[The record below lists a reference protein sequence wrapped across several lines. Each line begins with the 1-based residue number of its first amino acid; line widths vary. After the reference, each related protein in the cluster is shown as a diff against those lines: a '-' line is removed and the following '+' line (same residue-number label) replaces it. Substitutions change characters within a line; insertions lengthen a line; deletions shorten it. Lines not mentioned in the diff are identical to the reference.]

1 MIDEDLSAVLQARL
15 GQSRS
20 LVGASRIGR
29 PGFTCDAANASS
41 KEAGDGN
48 RSFVEPDAD
57 CEIKYFQGAT
67 DNLVSIAHVEIP
79 RLVVDIRGDGN
90 TIVVGESRKFQG
102 RIGIV
107 GDRNIFFFGRD
118 ATCNRGNFVI
128 TGSDLAI
135 VFGDDCMLSFDIS
148 VRAGDSH
155 GVFDVATLSA
165 LSEPADILVE
175 PHVWLGEGATVLKG
189 SHIGAGSIVG
199 ASAVVNAAHPAM
211 SVLAGTPARVIRS
224 GVSWTRQLAPA
235 QAERQR
241 VRGLIQA
248 FLG

>member
-1 MIDEDLSAVLQARL
+1 MNDDTLGAVLQARFERCA
-15 GQSRS
+15 SR
-20 LVGASRIGR
+20 VAASRIGR
-29 PGFTCDAANASS
+29 PGFTCAPAQAARVDAR
-41 KEAGDGN
+41 DGN
-48 RSFVEPDAD
+48 RSYVEPDEG
-57 CEIKYFQGAT
+57 CEIRIAPGSS
-67 DNLVSIAHVEIP
+67 DNLVSVGHVEIA
-79 RLVVDIRGDGN
+79 RAVVDIRGDGN
-90 TIVVGESRKFQG
+90 TVVVGGGRKFQG

-107 GDRNIFFFGRD
+107 GDRNVFFFGRD

-128 TGSDLAI
+128 TGNDLAI

-155 GVFDVATLSA
+155 GVFDVATLTA

-189 SHIGAGSIVG
+189 SHIGAGCVVG
-199 ASAVVNAAHPAM
+199 ASAVVNAAHPGM
-211 SVLAGTPARVIRS
+211 SVLAGTPAKVIRS
-224 GVSWTRQLAPA
+224 GVSWTRQLAPP

-241 VRGLIQA
+241 VRALLQA